1 MPYRHRSV
9 VRDMAEPL
17 PSPKSQSTAEPG
29 DTATPAGRPQ
39 TTLARHANLF
49 SSLTLLSRIFGLLR
63 DKACSYFLGVG
74 TTWSAFWMG
83 FQFPNLFR
91 RIFGE
96 GALTAVFLPVY
107 TRMRQERGQAA
118 ADQLARSVI
127 GLLVLTL
134 TTITVIGEAIVLPIA
149 FSHTVLP
156 ANHLAAAMIAIML
169 PFSIAVCLVALL
181 AAIATAYDRFAA
193 QAVAPIITNVAMTLG
208 AAVPVWVWSRH
219 YSLTHRI
226 YWVAGAVLIS
236 GVLQAILLAASVRR
250 TGFRWRGALAWHGD
264 GVREI
269 VTRMAPMILGLSAV
283 QLNTFLDSQIAWWFS
298 PDGHGGRTAFSIAG
312 LLVHV
317 PMVAGALGKL
327 SVAQRIY
334 LLPVGVFGVATAT
347 VIFPRLSEAGANQDA
362 ARTGELLRMG
372 LRRSLFISLPTTL
385 GMILIAQPLITAIYL
400 GGHVNAADVAQAVWT
415 ARWFCIG
422 IWAFEMQMI
431 LVRVFYAWR
440 DAITPMKVAVG
451 MVLLNITLNLT
462 LIWLM
467 QEGGIA
473 ASTSISAMVQC
484 AILLFILRRRMALE
498 KLGEVA
504 QMAGKSLL
512 GAIMMLAAGWAFFL
526 MMRHSALLNALP
538 RWLEAVIELLVLV
551 PTSALIYGLLMR
563 AMNMPELADVPILR
577 RLAKPL
583 SRDGR

>member
-1 MPYRHRSV
+1 MVQPMPEINPDSN
-9 VRDMAEPL
+9 AERQ
-17 PSPKSQSTAEPG
+17 SQALAGLQATAHKAAL
-29 DTATPAGRPQ
+29 T
-39 TTLARHANLF
+39 RHANLF

-107 TRMRQERGQAA
+107 TRIRKEQGQPA

-127 GLLVLTL
+127 RLLLITL
-134 TTITVIGEAIVLPIA
+134 TTITIVGEAIVIPIA
-149 FSHTVLP
+149 MNHAVLP
-156 ANHLAAAMIAIML
+156 TNRLAAAMIAIML

-181 AAIATAYDRFAA
+181 AAIATSFDRFAA

-208 AAVPVWVWSRH
+208 AAIPVWIWTRH
-219 YSLTHRI
+219 FALADRI
-226 YWVAGAVLIS
+226 YWVAGAVVIS
-236 GVLQAILLAASVRR
+236 GVLQALLLVFAVRR
-250 TGFRWRGALAWHGD
+250 TGFRWRGALALRSA

-269 VTRMAPMILGLSAV
+269 VIKMAPMILGLSAV

-298 PDGHGGRTAFSIAG
+298 PDGHGGRTTFSIAG

-317 PMVAGALGKL
+317 PMLAGALGKL

-362 ARTGELLRMG
+362 ARTGELLRLG

-385 GMILIAQPLITAIYL
+385 GMILISQPLITAIYL

-415 ARWFCIG
+415 ARWFCVG

-462 LIWLM
+462 LIWFM

-484 AILLFILRRRMALE
+484 VILLFILQRRMKLE
-498 KLGEVA
+498 KLGEVVR
-504 QMAGKSLL
+504 MACKSLF
-512 GAIMMLAAGWAFFL
+512 GAVIMLAGGWAFFL
-526 MMRHSALLNALP
+526 LMQHSALLNTLP
-538 RWLEAVIELLVLV
+538 RWLASVVELMILV
-551 PTSALIYGLLMR
+551 PTAALVYGLLMR
-563 AMNMPELADVPILR
+563 WMHAPELADVPILR
-577 RLAKPL
+577 RLAK
-583 SRDGR
+583 R

>member
-1 MPYRHRSV
+1 MVRLMPEINPDSN
-9 VRDMAEPL
+9 AER
-17 PSPKSQSTAEPG
+17 QSLAPA
-29 DTATPAGRPQ
+29 DLQATTHKAAL
-39 TTLARHANLF
+39 TRHANLF

-107 TRMRQERGQAA
+107 TRIRKEQGQPA

-127 GLLVLTL
+127 RLLLITL
-134 TTITVIGEAIVLPIA
+134 TTITIVGEAIVIPIA
-149 FSHTVLP
+149 MNHAVLP
-156 ANHLAAAMIAIML
+156 TNRLAAAMIAIML

-181 AAIATAYDRFAA
+181 AAIATSFDRFAA
-193 QAVAPIITNVAMTLG
+193 QAVAPIITNIAMTLG
-208 AAVPVWVWSRH
+208 AAIPVWIWTRH
-219 YSLTHRI
+219 LALNQRI
-226 YWVAGAVLIS
+226 YWVAGAVSIS
-236 GVLQAILLAASVRR
+236 GVLQALLLVFAVRR
-250 TGFRWRGALAWHGD
+250 TGFRFRGALALRGD

-269 VTRMAPMILGLSAV
+269 VKKMAPMILGLSAV

-298 PDGHGGRTAFSIAG
+298 PDGHGGRTTFSIAG

-317 PMVAGALGKL
+317 PMLAGALGKL

-362 ARTGELLRMG
+362 ERTGELLRLG

-385 GMILIAQPLITAIYL
+385 GMILISQPLISAIYL
-400 GGHVNAADVAQAVWT
+400 GGKVSAADVSQAVWT

-462 LIWLM
+462 LIWFM

-484 AILLFILRRRMALE
+484 AILLFILRRRMKLE
-498 KLGEVA
+498 KLGEVLR
-504 QMAGKSLL
+504 MAGKSLVGAGVMLL
-512 GAIMMLAAGWAFFL
+512 GGAVLLLFMQ
-526 MMRHSALLNALP
+526 HSSLLNSLP
-538 RWLEAVIELLVLV
+538 RWLASVVELMVLV
-551 PTSALIYGLLMR
+551 PTAALVYGLLMR
-563 AMNMPELADVPILR
+563 WLHAPELADVPILR
-577 RLAKPL
+577 RLAK
-583 SRDGR
+583 R

>member
-1 MPYRHRSV
+1 MVQPMPEINPDSN
-9 VRDMAEPL
+9 AERQ
-17 PSPKSQSTAEPG
+17 SQALAGLQATAHKAAL
-29 DTATPAGRPQ
+29 T
-39 TTLARHANLF
+39 RHANLF

-107 TRMRQERGQAA
+107 TRIRKEQGQPA

-127 GLLVLTL
+127 RLLLITL
-134 TTITVIGEAIVLPIA
+134 TTITIVGEAIVIPIA
-149 FSHTVLP
+149 MNHAVLP
-156 ANHLAAAMIAIML
+156 TNRLAAAMIAIML

-181 AAIATAYDRFAA
+181 AAIATSFDRFAA

-208 AAVPVWVWSRH
+208 AAIPVWIWTRH
-219 YSLTHRI
+219 FALADRI
-226 YWVAGAVLIS
+226 YWVAGAVVIS
-236 GVLQAILLAASVRR
+236 GVLQALLLVFAVRR
-250 TGFRWRGALAWHGD
+250 TGFRWRGAFALRSA

-269 VTRMAPMILGLSAV
+269 VIKMAPMILGLSAV

-298 PDGHGGRTAFSIAG
+298 PDGHGGRTTFSIAG

-317 PMVAGALGKL
+317 PMLAGALGKL

-362 ARTGELLRMG
+362 ARTGELLRLG

-385 GMILIAQPLITAIYL
+385 GMILISQPLITAIYL

-415 ARWFCIG
+415 SRWFCMG

-462 LIWLM
+462 LIWFM

-484 AILLFILRRRMALE
+484 VILLFILQRRMKLE
-498 KLGEVA
+498 KLGEVVR
-504 QMAGKSLL
+504 MACKSLF
-512 GAIMMLAAGWAFFL
+512 GAVIMLAGGWAFFL
-526 MMRHSALLNALP
+526 LMQHSALLNTLP
-538 RWLEAVIELLVLV
+538 RWLASVVELMILV
-551 PTSALIYGLLMR
+551 PTAALVYGLLMR
-563 AMNMPELADVPILR
+563 WMHAPELADVPILR
-577 RLAKPL
+577 RLAK
-583 SRDGR
+583 R